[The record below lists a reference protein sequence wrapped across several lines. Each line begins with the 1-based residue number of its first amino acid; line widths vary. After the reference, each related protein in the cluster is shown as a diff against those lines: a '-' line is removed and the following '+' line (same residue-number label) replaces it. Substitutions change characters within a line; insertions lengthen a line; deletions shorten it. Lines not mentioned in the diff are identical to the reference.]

1 MLRDLK
7 EHYGYYYVDGHFNL
21 NDFIFSIMFAMFSVA
36 FIFIYFFKAI
46 NDAEFEFIMMITMP
60 IFLSP
65 FVIYFIY
72 RIIKIILFKRKY
84 KIFSEKGTAMQGRI
98 IGEKKGKPIFED
110 KVTGIERSFYYP
122 KISIK
127 KGTETFVYDSKFA
140 VNNPYKYALES
151 EYVGVYEY
159 KGDYLIYSVYLAE
172 TEYSS
177 INTHG
182 KTTSEDK
189 AIIIINVIVTIL
201 MMLFV
206 LLRRILLFH

>member
-98 IGEKKGKPIFED
+98 IGEKKVNQYSKTKLPVLSVVFIILKFLLK
-110 KVTGIERSFYYP
+110 KVQ
-122 KISIK
+122 K
-127 KGTETFVYDSKFA
+127 
-140 VNNPYKYALES
+140 
-151 EYVGVYEY
+151 
-159 KGDYLIYSVYLAE
+159 
-172 TEYSS
+172 
-177 INTHG
+177 
-182 KTTSEDK
+182 
-189 AIIIINVIVTIL
+189 
-201 MMLFV
+201 
-206 LLRRILLFH
+206 LLYMTQNLP